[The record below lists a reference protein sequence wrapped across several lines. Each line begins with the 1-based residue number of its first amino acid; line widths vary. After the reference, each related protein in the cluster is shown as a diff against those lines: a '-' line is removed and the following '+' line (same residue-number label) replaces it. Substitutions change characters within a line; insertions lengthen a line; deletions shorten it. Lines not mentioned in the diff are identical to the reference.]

1 MGSRAVSAG
10 CLPYL
15 YAKHHYCAVPGFSF
29 RSVVRFCKAFC
40 PGCSTPPS
48 APTRGFPIASS
59 IPSVMTDGAGLL
71 QAGQRHGADKLKAL
85 LPIPKRFSLQA
96 KQKSSGSVQL
106 RSVPTCCPCPPNHF
120 CQCHAPSAGKCF
132 HTSSC
137 PIQQQPDNLPAFS
150 SSFLWL
156 LPCSQPPF
164 LDPWAH
170 QAKGMSCSDFQ
181 NVMYVCRATEMIC
194 CWYNK

>member
-29 RSVVRFCKAFC
+29 RSVVRFCKAFL
-40 PGCSTPPS
+40 SWLLYPS
-48 APTRGFPIASS
+48 FSS
-59 IPSVMTDGAGLL
+59 HPWVSHCLIPSVMTDSAGLL

>member
-15 YAKHHYCAVPGFSF
+15 YAKHRYCAVPGFSF
-29 RSVVRFCKAFC
+29 RSVVRFCKAFL
-40 PGCSTPPS
+40 SWLLYPS
-48 APTRGFPIASS
+48 FSS
-59 IPSVMTDGAGLL
+59 HPWVSHCLIPSVMTDSAGLL